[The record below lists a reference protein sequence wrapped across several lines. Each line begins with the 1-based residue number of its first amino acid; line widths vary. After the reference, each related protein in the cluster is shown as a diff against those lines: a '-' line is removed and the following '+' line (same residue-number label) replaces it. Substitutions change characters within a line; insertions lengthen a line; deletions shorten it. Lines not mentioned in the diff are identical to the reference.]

1 MISLNRLPN
10 AVPDE
15 QVVHVLRSH
24 PVTLWWL
31 FVGIAILFLA
41 PVGIWYTLS
50 AFEPAVLADQN
61 VATLILL
68 GGSVFFLFA
77 WLFLFQNYLD
87 YLLDIWIVTNKRILN
102 IEQTG
107 LFSRT
112 VSELRLYRIQDVT
125 SSVNGLIPT
134 VFDFGNVEIQTAGEK
149 EHFVFEQI
157 PHPTAVS
164 KSILELSELDR
175 KEHLD
180 EAVEEFGMPD
190 KKNAPQP

>member
-10 AVPDE
+10 AVEDE

-24 PVTLWWL
+24 PITLWWL
-31 FVGIAILFLA
+31 YLGIVILIGGPLL
-41 PVGIWYTLS
+41 GWYVLQV
-50 AFEPAVLADQN
+50 AAPAVVADQGSF
-61 VATLILL
+61 TLILL
-68 GGSVFFLFA
+68 GSSAFFLFA
-77 WLFLFQNYLD
+77 WLFLFQNFLD
-87 YLLDIWIVTNKRILN
+87 FLLDIWIVTTKRILN

-125 SSVNGLIPT
+125 SNVNGFVNTI
-134 VFDFGNVEIQTAGEK
+134 FDFGNVEIQTAGEK

-157 PHPTAVS
+157 PHPTRVS
-164 KSILELSELDR
+164 KSILDLAELDR
-175 KEHLD
+175 KQHLD

-190 KKNAPQP
+190 KTKPQA

>member
-10 AVPDE
+10 AVADE

-24 PVTLWWL
+24 PITLWWL
-31 FVGIAILFLA
+31 FGGIAFVVLA
-41 PVGIWYTLS
+41 PL
-50 AFEPAVLADQN
+50 AVWTVLPSVAPELLADQPSQ
-61 VATLILL
+61 ALIML
-68 GGSVFFLFA
+68 GGSIFCLFI
-77 WLFLFQNYLD
+77 WLFLFQSFLD

-125 SSVNGLIPT
+125 SHVNGFIAT
-134 VFDFGNVEIQTAGEK
+134 VFDYGNVEIQTAGEK
-149 EHFVFEQI
+149 EHFVFENI
-157 PHPTAVS
+157 PHPTRIS
-164 KSILELSELDR
+164 KTILDLSELDR
-175 KEHLD
+175 KQHLD

-190 KKNAPQP
+190 TSHTDQK